1 MVDLSK
7 LRRRSLGT
15 PPTDGS
21 PGIEGE
27 GKQAIEAI
35 TEQSTFAAVASRS
48 DEGARSLRR
57 RAPAPDVEPRVPFT
71 SRITV
76 TTKER
81 LEEACYNL
89 RVKHQ
94 QFVDEAIRIHLT
106 ETAFSVLA
114 FVSMFANRLTS
125 LLLGM

>member
-7 LRRRSLGT
+7 LRRRSLGA

-21 PGIEGE
+21 PGIEDQ
-27 GKQAIEAI
+27 GKQAIEEM
-35 TEQSTFAAVASRS
+35 TEQSTVVAVPSRS

-89 RVKHQ
+89 RMKHQ
-94 QFVDEAIRIHLT
+94 QFVDEAIRIHL
-106 ETAFSVLA
+106 ERNGF
-114 FVSMFANRLTS
+114 
-125 LLLGM
+125 